1 MILQQEGKYNC
12 HLCFQS
18 GATDDVIIIKVLWGF
33 PGGSDT
39 KESSYN
45 IRDRGSI
52 PGPGRSG
59 EGNGN
64 SLQYSCL
71 ENSNRRNT
79 ISIFRLQQ
87 LMMSQSLR
95 WGTQKEGSVSRNKL
109 GNDQEFSFGHTV
121 FESPLS
127 NPTWDIKQLDS
138 QI

>member
-1 MILQQEGKYNC
+1 M
-12 HLCFQS
+12 
-18 GATDDVIIIKVLWGF
+18 GF

-45 IRDRGSI
+45 MRDRSSI

-64 SLQYSCL
+64 SFQYSCL

-87 LMMSQSLR
+87 LMMS
-95 WGTQKEGSVSRNKL
+95 
-109 GNDQEFSFGHTV
+109 
-121 FESPLS
+121 
-127 NPTWDIKQLDS
+127 
-138 QI
+138 